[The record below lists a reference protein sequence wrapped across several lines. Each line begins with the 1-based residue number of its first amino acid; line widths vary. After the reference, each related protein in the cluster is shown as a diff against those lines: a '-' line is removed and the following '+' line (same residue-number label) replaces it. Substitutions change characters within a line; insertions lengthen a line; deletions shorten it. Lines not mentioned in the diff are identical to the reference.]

1 MRKIT
6 NPEQFR
12 NDIREKINEII
23 KDEKYSKNLETGI
36 YNYSLK
42 ESTIRKVVKKW
53 DNPFYVQIYTD
64 KLKSIYINLKESP
77 KLLEQ
82 IKDKQIEAKVLAFMT
97 HQEMMPEKWDD
108 MIQQKMKRDK
118 TKYED
123 NMVASTD
130 TFTCRKCHSNKCAY
144 YQQQVRSADEPM
156 TTFVTCVECGNRWKC

>member
-53 DNPFYVQIYTD
+53 DNPFYVQIYSD
-64 KLKSIYINLKESP
+64 KLKSIYFNLKESP

-82 IKDKQIEAKVLAFMT
+82 IKDKQLEAKVLAFMT
-97 HQEMMPEKWDD
+97 HQEMMPEKWEA
-108 MIQQKMKRDK
+108 MIQLKMKRDK
-118 TKYED
+118 SKYEE